1 MTISEDVSR
10 YSHSESSSSSSN
22 TITMSDDTSQ
32 ALIDVLSDEIETLVI
47 KNKMLEERN
56 KTLHDMLL
64 CPWPSD
70 DCTRNIL
77 KYL

>member
-47 KNKMLEERN
+47 KNKKCWKRE
-56 KTLHDMLL
+56 
-64 CPWPSD
+64 
-70 DCTRNIL
+70 TRHCMTCCCVHGLPITVPETS
-77 KYL
+77 